1 MTYDFD
7 TIVPRRG
14 TNCEKWDSMPN
25 DRVLPMWVADM
36 DFRTAQPII
45 DALRGRVE
53 HGIFGYTH
61 MPDAYYAA
69 VCNWFARRHGWHIR
83 PEDIIYTSG
92 VVPAISAILKALTRP
107 GDGVLVQG
115 PVYNCFYSSIRNNG
129 CLCISNPLVLEGNSY
144 RMDYDDLEQKASD
157 PRTRVLLLCNPHN
170 PAGRVW
176 TPEELKR
183 AGDICQRH
191 NVTVVSDEI
200 HCELTMPGH
209 TYTPFLSLGEE
220 WTSRA
225 IACVSPSKAFNI
237 AGLQI
242 ANIVTPDPDLYQRIN
257 RAINDNEVCDVNPF
271 GILATI
277 AAYNEGEEWLA
288 QLLDYL
294 YGNYTYMS
302 GFCQEHLPQFP
313 LVQLEGT
320 YLVWMDCRST
330 GMTSQALNDRLVA
343 EADLCLNAGSMY
355 GPEGEGFLRW
365 NIACPRE
372 KLREG
377 LERFRHFMMS
387 TR

>member
-176 TPEELKR
+176 TPEELK
-183 AGDICQRH
+183 ALKIK
-191 NVTVVSDEI
+191 VTD
-200 HCELTMPGH
+200 T
-209 TYTPFLSLGEE
+209 
-220 WTSRA
+220 
-225 IACVSPSKAFNI
+225 
-237 AGLQI
+237 
-242 ANIVTPDPDLYQRIN
+242 
-257 RAINDNEVCDVNPF
+257 
-271 GILATI
+271 
-277 AAYNEGEEWLA
+277 
-288 QLLDYL
+288 
-294 YGNYTYMS
+294 
-302 GFCQEHLPQFP
+302 LP
-313 LVQLEGT
+313 
-320 YLVWMDCRST
+320 MR
-330 GMTSQALNDRLVA
+330 
-343 EADLCLNAGSMY
+343 
-355 GPEGEGFLRW
+355 
-365 NIACPRE
+365 
-372 KLREG
+372 K
-377 LERFRHFMMS
+377 
-387 TR
+387 